1 MVIPDHSRG
10 KQRITAEPSSGS
22 ATCRKFQRRLK
33 DERWKHELLGFAE
46 EENVFLRVQLRV
58 TNGKKGC
65 LILRVL
71 AKATDYSP
79 KAPRSIRSPYLNQPW
94 KKQSGIHFGSGR
106 LVHFRPARTAPDGIS
121 ERLAESVKKAEEM
134 CESNPDTGECAASWD
149 EVEELSAAA
158 SHARDRKK
166 AEAADPLEAFCKDNP
181 ETKECRTYED

>member
-1 MVIPDHSRG
+1 MATIAG
-10 KQRITAEPSSGS
+10 INLTTSS
-22 ATCRKFQRRLK
+22 
-33 DERWKHELLGFAE
+33 
-46 EENVFLRVQLRV
+46 
-58 TNGKKGC
+58 
-65 LILRVL
+65 RVL